1 MPANR
6 SRTLRWRET
15 LRDICSR
22 GGGIEISLRGEG
34 SSCDEVADLV
44 WRVRLLEVSE
54 EELVVEMPAAFG
66 QTIPLPSGAAI
77 VGAMSIGQNRW
88 MFHSRVIGIERI
100 ADRST
105 RAAAGLRLH
114 APDRVERCLRR
125 DAYRVSTASLS
136 LPPVECWPLL
146 DPTSAIAAEVAN
158 RALVRELERAP
169 EGDTSDPPASSWT
182 LPEVGAKFEA
192 RLANVSGGGLGLVL
206 DADQATRSDR
216 AGLLWMRIDLR
227 PTLVAPIG
235 VTARQVHSHRDS
247 AQRTHIG
254 CAFEFQFNPS
264 HRAFICEQIG
274 RYVERVRTRSIE
286 SDAA

>member
-1 MPANR
+1 
-6 SRTLRWRET
+6 
-15 LRDICSR
+15 
-22 GGGIEISLRGEG
+22 
-34 SSCDEVADLV
+34 
-44 WRVRLLEVSE
+44 
-54 EELVVEMPAAFG
+54 MPAAFG

-192 RLANVSGGGLGLVL
+192 RLANVSGGGLGLVASCDFAVACESAVLGTPEIRRGLFPMMIMAVLQRVMPRRKLMGMMLLGEKLTAAEALDHGLLSHVVPDDGL
-206 DADQATRSDR
+206 DAEVEAIVDKLAAQSPTAMRM
-216 AGLLWMRIDLR
+216 GL
-227 PTLVAPIG
+227 
-235 VTARQVHSHRDS
+235 
-247 AQRTHIG
+247 
-254 CAFEFQFNPS
+254 
-264 HRAFICEQIG
+264 RAFHHQADLDLEKALPHLRDQLFALLGTEDAQEGLRAFFEKREPRWTG
-274 RYVERVRTRSIE
+274 R
-286 SDAA
+286 